1 MVPFLAHQ
9 NKSESAEAVIAFG
22 KELTFFMLLL
32 ISVVIILSS
41 WLDSP
46 KGSKKLLLFH
56 KSSAAKEH
64 QLVADTVDD

>member
-9 NKSESAEAVIAFG
+9 NESESAEAVIAFG
-22 KELTFFMLLL
+22 KELTFFVLLL

-46 KGSKKLLLFH
+46 KGSKINFCYSTKAQQQKNINWL
-56 KSSAAKEH
+56 
-64 QLVADTVDD
+64 QMQ